1 MKERNP
7 FKRILPVSK
16 VPPLRR
22 VFMRLALHPLAFIF
36 PLIVVAFLNAQAQ
49 TIDDNARIRP
59 ETLTTEEVLALAK
72 AITSFGFQCETVT
85 RVGPVHPAIGD
96 FRVHCDRY
104 RNEYI
109 VKIQDD
115 AFEVIVR

>member
-1 MKERNP
+1 MQG
-7 FKRILPVSK
+7 
-16 VPPLRR
+16 PL
-22 VFMRLALHPLAFIF
+22 V
-36 PLIVVAFLNAQAQ
+36 
-49 TIDDNARIRP
+49 RP
-59 ETLTTEEVLALAK
+59 
-72 AITSFGFQCETVT
+72 GNVT

-109 VKIQDD
+109 IKIQDD